1 MEQIIG
7 VFDKF
12 VNIYE
17 SNQIP
22 NWLTI
27 GCTIIMPIVLS
38 IIVIIQNIIISKR
51 NEKLQKD
58 LLNNEIKI
66 KRYDIILNAYTTYI
80 DSLSKIPT
88 TKEGITAMLKEN
100 EQMNKLVYDILNE
113 RDKVILETNKLRL
126 LLKDDTDLIKI
137 ILELEKSY
145 IEIANNLLEAYIY
158 NKKLDIDKMLEKT
171 DTYKKLL
178 QYDNY
183 DKYFE
188 KYLFLKEF
196 IQKT

>member
-7 VFDKF
+7 LFDKF

>member
-7 VFDKF
+7 LFDKF

-196 IQKT
+196 I